1 MSRGWLYYLMVPLLA
16 LGALFQSAAGNRLAV
31 AGVKPD
37 VVLVL
42 VIVGTLLY
50 GGRIGL
56 FWAFVGGLF
65 LDIFSGGP
73 LGSSS
78 LALMTATVVAAFGH
92 NTFSRFNPLVP
103 LATMA
108 LGTLVYGFTYLAVLT
123 AFSGVAAALNLETI
137 PHELP
142 LEATFLAVIL
152 PSTAYNTTLM
162 LVLVPFLNRVP
173 ETPET
178 VSTL

>member
-1 MSRGWLYYLMVPLLA
+1 MNRGWLYYLMVPFLA

-37 VVLVL
+37 VVLL
-42 VIVGTLLY
+42 LIIVGTLLY
-50 GGRIGL
+50 GGRIGV
-56 FWAFVGGLF
+56 FWAFLGGLF

-78 LALMTATVVAAFGH
+78 LALMAAATIAAFGH

-103 LATMA
+103 LAAMA
-108 LGTLVYGFTYLAVLT
+108 LGTLVYGMTYMLVLW
-123 AFSGVAAALNLETI
+123 AFSAVALALGLNVI
-137 PHELP
+137 RHELP
-142 LEATFLAVIL
+142 LEATMLAVIL

-162 LVLVPFLNRVP
+162 LILVPILNRVP

-178 VSTL
+178 VATL